1 MHGICLGETLALG
14 DMSIAALFTIS
25 KPISNPNPHQQER
38 LKLSGDI
45 INRMLYRG
53 KNKLK
58 QNTLP

>member
-53 KNKLK
+53 KNKL
-58 QNTLP
+58 